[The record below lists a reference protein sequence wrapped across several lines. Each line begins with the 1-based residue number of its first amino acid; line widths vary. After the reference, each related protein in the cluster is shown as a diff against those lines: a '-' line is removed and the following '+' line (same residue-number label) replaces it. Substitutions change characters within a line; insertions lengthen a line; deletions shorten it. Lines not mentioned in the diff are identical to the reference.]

1 MVVFSTLQHA
11 ALVPPPP
18 VRPKRCATHCYIA
31 QQIQY
36 NQRLQKM
43 NSFWPPTAAAATRS
57 APFFGLRGPFNMGVV
72 PPVAAASLLLNPMQG
87 SYPVCAPL
95 QETKAPS
102 IAASPF
108 QASVSKEATVPPQLN
123 QTKGSNLQLM
133 KRSSPPP
140 CQT

>member
-1 MVVFSTLQHA
+1 
-11 ALVPPPP
+11 
-18 VRPKRCATHCYIA
+18 
-31 QQIQY
+31 
-36 NQRLQKM
+36 
-43 NSFWPPTAAAATRS
+43 
-57 APFFGLRGPFNMGVV
+57 MGVV

-123 QTKGSNLQLM
+123 QTKGSYLQLM
-133 KRSSPPP
+133 KSQQSSPMPNMMVDP
-140 CQT
+140 RFYFLTLSLQTYYRQ